1 VGAGDLSGRTGNPR
15 RVMLSSM
22 TVPGL
27 DPARVR
33 RLVLVHTVLQRPP
46 HVPEVRLH
54 LAEDVT
60 DLWQR
65 MERELGRTGTEP
77 PFWASAWAGGQAL
90 ARHVLTEPDVVA
102 GRSVLDLA
110 SGSGLCAIAACLAGA
125 ASVAASDI
133 DEFSVAAIRE
143 NAEANGVVV
152 QPILGDLL
160 AGDPP
165 DVEVVLAGDVC
176 YERRMATRVLD
187 WLHLCRHRGVEV
199 LLGDPG
205 RAFLPADVLM
215 EVARYDVTGDP
226 ILENAGVRDARVY
239 RLR

>member
-1 VGAGDLSGRTGNPR
+1 MIP
-15 RVMLSSM
+15 SM

-33 RLVLVHTVLQRPP
+33 RLVLAHTVLQRPP

-54 LAEDVT
+54 LAEDVA

-65 MERELGRTGTEP
+65 LERELGRTGTEP

-90 ARHVLTEPDVVA
+90 ARHVLTEPAVVA

-125 ASVAASDI
+125 ASVTASDI

-143 NAEANGVVV
+143 NADVNRVVV
-152 QPILGDLL
+152 QPVLGDLL

-165 DVEVVLAGDVC
+165 DVDVVLAGDVC
-176 YERRMATRVLD
+176 YERRMATRVLE

-205 RAFLPADVLM
+205 RAFLPPDVLV

-226 ILENAGVRDARVY
+226 IMENAGVLDARVY
-239 RLR
+239 TLR